1 MLDSLNETAI
11 TGTKKNINTAS
22 ASPKNCNA
30 NFPNRNKKNIKK
42 LRTTPV
48 CLRKTPTTERHKN
61 THNRTKPAPLN

>member
-11 TGTKKNINTAS
+11 TGT
-22 ASPKNCNA
+22 
-30 NFPNRNKKNIKK
+30 KKNIKK

-48 CLRKTPTTERHKN
+48 CLRKTPTTEKHKN